1 MSVIYATC
9 SLDIS
14 EFGKNG
20 INCSICMLNFHV
32 HCAASNE
39 VNRSTPWI
47 CNSCEISRLGNRSKS
62 ISSPMLMSKIDSI
75 IGTLKE
81 MKTTISKH
89 EKSFLSLNSK
99 MDNISIQISSL
110 FEENK
115 LINNRLNDLE
125 LKMSTLSTE
134 AILSEIIERQSK
146 SKNLI
151 IFNAIESSTSSTFT
165 DSTLVSEIL
174 SSIGANISPTTIT
187 RLGKLSDKPRPL
199 KIVLSSTSDVFSVLK
214 LKHKLRD
221 ISKFSSIR
229 ISSDRTLI
237 QRNYFKNI
245 VSQLEARRNGGERDL
260 VLKYLR
266 GVPMISKNG
275 QTLL

>member
-1 MSVIYATC
+1 MSVLCATC

-14 EFGKNG
+14 EFDKNS
-20 INCSICMLNFHV
+20 INCSICKLNFHTRCV
-32 HCAASNE
+32 SLKPVNLSN
-39 VNRSTPWI
+39 TWI
-47 CNSCEISRLGNRSKS
+47 CNSCEISRLGSRSN
-62 ISSPMLMSKIDSI
+62 SPALMTKIDSI

-81 MKTTISKH
+81 MKITISNH
-89 EKSFLSLNSK
+89 DKSFVSLNSK
-99 MDNISIQISSL
+99 MDNISSQINSL

-115 LINNRLNDLE
+115 LMNNRLNDLE

-134 AILSEIIERQSK
+134 AILSEITERQSK
-146 SKNLI
+146 AKNLI
-151 IFNAIESSTSSTFT
+151 IFNAIESSASSTPN
-165 DSTLVSEIL
+165 DSILVSELL
-174 SSIGANISPTTIT
+174 SSIGANIAPTLIT
-187 RLGKLSDKPRPL
+187 RLGKLSNKPRPL
-199 KIVLSSTSDVFSVLK
+199 KIVLSSTSDVFSILK

-221 ISKFSSIR
+221 ITKFASIR

-245 VSQLEARRNGGERDL
+245 VKQLEERRNGGERDL

-266 GVPMISKNG
+266 GVPTISKNG